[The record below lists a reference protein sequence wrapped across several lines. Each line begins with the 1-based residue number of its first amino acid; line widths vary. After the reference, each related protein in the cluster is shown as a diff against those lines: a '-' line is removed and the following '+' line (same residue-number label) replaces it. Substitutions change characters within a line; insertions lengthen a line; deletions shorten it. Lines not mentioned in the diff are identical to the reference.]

1 MNVPLAK
8 LVEILKKNKLN
19 CNFSIIEIGALQIDS
34 KKEPFYELLE
44 YFPSSRIYGFEI
56 EKEVCDKMNL
66 ESLKQITYYP
76 YALGKTNEKRKLYI
90 TQHPM
95 CSSLYKPNED
105 LNKLYNNLEVTKLI
119 KESEIETISL
129 DFFAEKYEVID
140 IDFIKIDVQGSELDI
155 FQGAAKSLQNVLQIV
170 CEVEF
175 IPLYENQPLFGD
187 VCNLLKKNDLIFNKF
202 LGLAGRSLKPI
213 MLNNNPNLASQHMW
227 SDAIFIKDI
236 QKLENTSNEKLI
248 KLSLLACVYNSYD
261 LSYYILSYYDKKN
274 LTSLAGDWMKKIS
287 KKNI

>member
-8 LVEILKKNKLN
+8 LVEIIKKNKLN

-140 IDFIKIDVQGSELDI
+140 IDFIKIDVQGAELDI
-155 FQGAAKSLQNVLQIV
+155 FQGATKSLQNVLQIV

-187 VCNLLKKNDLIFNKF
+187 VCNFLKKNDLIFNKF

-274 LTSLAGDWMKKIS
+274 LTSLAGDWMNKIS

>member
-8 LVEILKKNKLN
+8 LVEIIKKNKLN

-95 CSSLYKPNED
+95 CSSLYRPNED

-236 QKLENTSNEKLI
+236 QKLENTSDEKLI

-274 LTSLAGDWMKKIS
+274 LTSLAGDWMNKIS